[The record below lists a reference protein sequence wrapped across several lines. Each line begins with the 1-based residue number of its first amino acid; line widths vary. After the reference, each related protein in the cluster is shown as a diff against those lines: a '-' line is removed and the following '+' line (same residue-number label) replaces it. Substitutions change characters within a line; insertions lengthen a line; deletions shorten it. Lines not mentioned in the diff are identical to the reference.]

1 MKQTKKPGKI
11 KAALLDW
18 LGVPIGL
25 SDTAFWQNFG
35 TTAAGQTVNEKSMM
49 QLSAVWSCVRLISET
64 IATLPCTVYEKTENG
79 RKEATN
85 HPIYPLVH
93 IRPNADTPP
102 AVFWESL
109 ISAMLLRGNGF
120 ARFRKIGNRLVSVD
134 FLSPNKLTVYLKSN
148 GDKGYRYVLK
158 DGTQEEVPDDQI
170 FRVPGFTLDGDWG
183 VSTIE
188 YGAQVFGSALGAVNA
203 ANSTFEHG
211 LAPTV
216 AFTIDRI
223 IKPEQ
228 REDFRNTVAAISGAL
243 NAGKSPVLE
252 AGMDAKTIGI
262 KPSDAQLLESR
273 NFSVE
278 EICRWFRVPPH
289 MVGHTSNSTSW
300 GTGIE
305 QQMIGFLT
313 FTLLPWI
320 VRLQQY
326 INMSWLSPADQRKYY
341 VEFSLEGL
349 LRADSTGRAN
359 YLSQMVNNGL
369 MTRDEGRI
377 KENLPAKGGNADV
390 LTVQSALI
398 PIDRLGENYG
408 TQQNSV

>member
-1 MKQTKKPGKI
+1 MQNTNKPGKI
-11 KAALLDW
+11 KAAILDW
-18 LGVPIGL
+18 LGVPISL
-25 SDTAFWQNFG
+25 TDTKFWSSFG
-35 TTAAGQTVNEKSMM
+35 ISAAGQNVNEKTML

-64 IATLPCTVYEKTENG
+64 IASLPCHVYERTPDG
-79 RKEATN
+79 RRVAVN
-85 HPIYPLVH
+85 HPIYGLVH
-93 IRPNADTPP
+93 QRPNATTPP
-102 AVFWESL
+102 SVFWEGL
-109 ISAMLLRGNGF
+109 IASMLLRGNGF
-120 ARFRKIGNRLVSVD
+120 AWMRKIGGRLISVD
-134 FLSPNKLTVYLKSN
+134 FLSPARLTIYTKVDGKN
-148 GDKGYRYVLK
+148 GYRYTLSNGKQVEIPES
-158 DGTQEEVPDDQI
+158 DI

-188 YGAQVFGSALGAVNA
+188 YGAQVFGSALGASNA
-203 ANSTFEHG
+203 ANNTFENG
-211 LAPTV
+211 LSPTV
-216 AFTIDRI
+216 ALTIDRI

-228 REDFRNTVAAISGAL
+228 REEFKKTVADISGAI
-243 NAGKSPVLE
+243 NAGKSPLLE

-289 MVGHTSNSTSW
+289 MVGHTSNTTSW

-320 VRLQQY
+320 IRLQQY
-326 INMSWLSPADQRKYY
+326 INMHWLSPVDQAKFY
-341 VEFSLEGL
+341 VEFSIDGL
-349 LRADSTGRAN
+349 LRADSASRAT
-359 YLSQMVNNGL
+359 YLSTMVNNGL

-377 KENLPAKGGNADV
+377 KDNLPAMGGNAGV

-398 PIDRLGENYG
+398 PIDQLGVNYAAK
-408 TQQNSV
+408 